1 MNTAGRDFTPTQ
13 VALIAI
19 YCKNIPHQEM
29 SWWILKRNATGLQRL
44 TEDMLDI
51 TKIKNNMVK
60 PCKEELDLSI
70 LLSDIVMTIKI
81 ILRIRELMI
90 IGSWI
95 IKQTKNTI

>member
-1 MNTAGRDFTPTQ
+1 
-13 VALIAI
+13 
-19 YCKNIPHQEM
+19 
-29 SWWILKRNATGLQRL
+29 
-44 TEDMLDI
+44 MLDI

-90 IGSWI
+90 IGS
-95 IKQTKNTI
+95 